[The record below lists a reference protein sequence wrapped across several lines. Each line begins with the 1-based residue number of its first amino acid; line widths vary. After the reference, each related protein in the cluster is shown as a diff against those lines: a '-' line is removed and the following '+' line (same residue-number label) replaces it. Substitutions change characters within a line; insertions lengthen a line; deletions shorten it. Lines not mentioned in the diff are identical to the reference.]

1 MTNELLNT
9 ISDKLQQVRGQS
21 LIEKKREKEY
31 AEEQMQGLE
40 QHIQERKARE
50 SIEISRSRE
59 HAGQLNI
66 VLDDT
71 FRSVSIQNNK

>member
-9 ISDKLQQVRGQS
+9 ISDKLQQVRGQT

-31 AEEQMQGLE
+31 AEEQMLDLE
-40 QHIQERKARE
+40 QSIQERKARE

-59 HAGQLNI
+59 HATQLNMI
-66 VLDDT
+66 LD
-71 FRSVSIQNNK
+71 